1 MDFFFINAGARTIS
15 KNILFDYAVPYPCY
29 VSCASIERNA
39 RYYVL
44 LYRFARIVCVFTLST
59 HWFEWFLVSG
69 FVMFLLF
76 SIHWNVFPFFLYLN
90 HKCVRIAWL
99 NFPYC
104 PYALDSTEFLRRE
117 NCVLFFFRFVV
128 FSHFPFVIGATNC
141 LCTFVLATIVACR
154 CHTYN
159 HVNRISCLFFHVLFL
174 FFCLTLTSLCFSFSF
189 PLFSHSLRFLSIF
202 FCYYLSFIFS
212 SFVILNKCFQR

>member
-1 MDFFFINAGARTIS
+1 MLRFLCVYREKRSVLCFIIS
-15 KNILFDYAVPYPCY
+15 ICSHCMCVYTLDTLVWMVPCERFCH
-29 VSCASIERNA
+29 VSSIFHPLE
-39 RYYVL
+39 
-44 LYRFARIVCVFTLST
+44 CVS
-59 HWFEWFLVSG
+59 
-69 FVMFLLF
+69 
-76 SIHWNVFPFFLYLN
+76 FFLYLN

-117 NCVLFFFRFVV
+117 NGVLFFFRFVV

-174 FFCLTLTSLCFSFSF
+174 FFCLTLTILCLSFSS
-189 PLFSHSLRFLSIF
+189 PLFSHSLHFLSIF
-202 FCYYLSFIFS
+202 SAFIYVLYFLLLLFS
-212 SFVILNKCFQR
+212 TNVFSNRFLFSK

>member
-1 MDFFFINAGARTIS
+1 MFYYIDLLALYVCLHSRHTGLNGSLWAVLSCFFYF
-15 KNILFDYAVPYPCY
+15 P
-29 VSCASIERNA
+29 SIGM
-39 RYYVL
+39 
-44 LYRFARIVCVFTLST
+44 C
-59 HWFEWFLVSG
+59 FL
-69 FVMFLLF
+69 
-76 SIHWNVFPFFLYLN
+76 FFLYLN

-117 NCVLFFFRFVV
+117 NCVLFLFRFVV

-174 FFCLTLTSLCFSFSF
+174 FFCLTLTSLFT
-189 PLFSHSLRFLSIF
+189 
-202 FCYYLSFIFS
+202 
-212 SFVILNKCFQR
+212 K